1 MAGAASSGLGSG
13 GSSSL
18 SSGEARGVL
27 DVAGRLADPAL
38 RPVERLAQPVV
49 EALPVEDDCRLQ
61 FTVPKARTTMRRC
74 FALLLRYVPCPL
86 HGSPPPRASL
96 N

>member
-1 MAGAASSGLGSG
+1 MAGAACSGLGSG

-18 SSGEARGVL
+18 SSGKALGVL
-27 DVAGRLADPAL
+27 DVAGRLPYPAL

-49 EALPVEDDCRLQ
+49 EALPVEDDLPAS
-61 FTVPKARTTMRRC
+61 VH
-74 FALLLRYVPCPL
+74 CPEGQD
-86 HGSPPPRASL
+86 HGSPPPSASL